1 MGMHGKVMY
10 DERRHQEWIDQRQA
24 EKVKRRERAAKCL

>member
-1 MGMHGKVMY
+1 MHGKVMH
-10 DERRHQEWIDQRQA
+10 DERRHQEWTDQRQA